1 MGEFNGGEQNG
12 NGSSGDASLNGST
25 VSGLSVNATN
35 NKSLG
40 QVLVITSGKG
50 GVGKTTTT
58 ASIGAALALKGKR
71 VLVADADIGL
81 RNLDVILGL
90 ENRIVFNVVDVAKGI
105 CKPNQAIIKS
115 KKSNNL
121 YLLPASQT
129 DDKDVV
135 TEDDIRNVI
144 EQYRREFHFILVDS
158 PAGIE
163 QGFRNAC
170 AAAQRALIVTTPEV
184 PSIRDADRVVG
195 LLSARGIEPE
205 LVINR
210 LDRDM
215 VRRGEM
221 LSVDDVVDII
231 GIPLLG
237 VIERDENVI
246 IAANTGDPVVYN
258 PKSKA
263 GQGFLT
269 VAGRLCGE
277 HIPFESFEDRN
288 IFERIGRRL
297 GLAA

>member
-1 MGEFNGGEQNG
+1 MGEFNDNEPNG
-12 NGSSGDASLNGST
+12 INPGSSIIGANGVT
-25 VSGLSVNATN
+25 TGGN
-35 NKSLG
+35 NRGLG
-40 QVLVITSGKG
+40 QVIVITSGKG

-90 ENRIVFNVVDVAKGI
+90 ENRIVFNVVDVAKGV

-135 TEDDIRNVI
+135 SEEDIKNVI

-170 AAAQRALIVTTPEV
+170 AAASRAIVVTTPEV
-184 PSIRDADRVVG
+184 PAIRDADRVVG
-195 LLSARGIEPE
+195 LLSARSIEPE

-215 VRRGEM
+215 IRRGEM
-221 LSVDDVVDII
+221 LSIEDVQDII

-258 PKSKA
+258 LKSKA
-263 GQGFLT
+263 GQGFMN

-277 HIPFESFEDRN
+277 QIPFEDFSDRG
-288 IFERIGRRL
+288 IFNRIGRRL